1 MLQRTVGMLLLIC
14 LLFSDLRSQAQA
26 TEAQQL
32 ALNIQKLAQ
41 FRKILK
47 NMYDAYRILSQGYNK
62 VKDITS
68 GNYSIHEAFL
78 DGLMAV
84 SPAVRNYSKVADILR
99 NQAAIIKEYRNAYNR
114 FKDAGIFSTQEI
126 SYLGKVYDNLLDRS
140 ISNVNELTMVLTASK
155 LRMSDDERLTSID
168 RLADEI
174 QEQLSFLRSFNNK
187 TGVLAMQRIKEK
199 QDISTMRKFYNVKP

>member
-1 MLQRTVGMLLLIC
+1 M
-14 LLFSDLRSQAQA
+14 
-26 TEAQQL
+26 
-32 ALNIQKLAQ
+32 
-41 FRKILK
+41 
-47 NMYDAYRILSQGYNK
+47 
-62 VKDITS
+62 
-68 GNYSIHEAFL
+68 
-78 DGLMAV
+78 
-84 SPAVRNYSKVADILR
+84 RNYSKVADILQ

-114 FKDAGIFSTQEI
+114 FKDAGIFSTEEI
-126 SYLGKVYDNLLDRS
+126 SYLGKVYDDLLDRS

-199 QDISTMRKFYNVKP
+199 QDVSTMRKFYNVKP

>member
-14 LLFSDLRSQAQA
+14 LLFSGLRSQAQA

-78 DGLMAV
+78 DGLIAV
-84 SPAVRNYSKVADILR
+84 SPAVRNYSKVADILQ

-114 FKDAGIFSTQEI
+114 FKDAGIFSTEEI

-199 QDISTMRKFYNVKP
+199 QDVSTMRKFYNVKP

>member
-14 LLFSDLRSQAQA
+14 LLFSGLRSQAQA

-84 SPAVRNYSKVADILR
+84 SPAVRNYSKVADILQ

-114 FKDAGIFSTQEI
+114 FKDAGIFSTEEI
-126 SYLGKVYDNLLDRS
+126 SYLGKVYDDLLDRS

-199 QDISTMRKFYNVKP
+199 QDVSTMRKFYNVKP

>member
-14 LLFSDLRSQAQA
+14 LLFSGLRSQAQA

-41 FRKILK
+41 FRKILR

-84 SPAVRNYSKVADILR
+84 SPAVRNYSKVADILQ

-114 FKDAGIFSTQEI
+114 FKDAGIFSTEEI

-199 QDISTMRKFYNVKP
+199 RDINTIRKFYNVKP

>member
-1 MLQRTVGMLLLIC
+1 MVQKTTCLLLLIC
-14 LLFSDLRSQAQA
+14 LLFTGQRSQAQA

-47 NMYDAYRILSQGYNK
+47 NMYDAYTILSNGYNK

-84 SPAVRNYSKVADILR
+84 SPAVRNYSKVAEIIE
-99 NQAAIIKEYRNAYNR
+99 NQAAIIKEYRSAFNR
-114 FKDAGIFSTQEI
+114 FKDAGVFSAEEI

-140 ISNVNELTMVLTASK
+140 IANVNELTMVLTASK

-168 RLADEI
+168 RLAGEI

-187 TGVLAMQRIKEK
+187 TGVLAMQRIKDK
-199 QDISTMRKFYNVKP
+199 QDINTVRKFYNVKP